1 MQNIHMNMNNLV
13 LEKKNGY
20 YFLIYFEL
28 SNFRSNWRFGFPFFK
43 KYHFVFN
50 HDSKLMGFKYP
61 DGCSESNNNNAY
73 IKNNNIYE
81 IKNEKINNNTNDIF
95 KNNNKELINE
105 EENRK
110 FGFKIVI
117 IMFFGIIF
125 IVAVILFFGIFIG
138 KKMFGMR
145 KNKVNELLELYDYSS
160 ADKKK
165 EAKKESSKD
174 K

>member
-1 MQNIHMNMNNLV
+1 
-13 LEKKNGY
+13 
-20 YFLIYFEL
+20 
-28 SNFRSNWRFGFPFFK
+28 
-43 KYHFVFN
+43 
-50 HDSKLMGFKYP
+50 MGFKYP
-61 DGCSESNNNNAY
+61 DGCSESNNAY

-81 IKNEKINNNTNDIF
+81 IKNEKINNNTNGIL

-138 KKMFGMR
+138 KKMFGVR